1 MKMKMKS
8 AWLIMLVAIVAGL
21 VLTTTSCSKKKPSQF
36 PAVDSSGTIE
46 SASSSE
52 IDEMDAVAQQRI
64 REQELEKMR
73 QEEAAQKQQE
83 AVRLQFVSQNIHF
96 GFDDA
101 SLTTEARGVLMEK
114 AAWLRANP
122 GVIVTI
128 EGHCDD
134 RGTAEY
140 NIALGQRRAQSIKTF
155 LVNAGIDASRLRT
168 VSFGE
173 ERPLDRGT
181 TEEAYARNRRG
192 QFRIENR

>member
-1 MKMKMKS
+1 MKMKMKN
-8 AWLIMLVAIVAGL
+8 AWLVMLVLIVAGL
-21 VLTTTSCSKKKPSQF
+21 ALTTTSCSKKKSSQF
-36 PAVDSSGTIE
+36 PPAESQTIDQI
-46 SASSSE
+46 SASE
-52 IDEMDAVAQQRI
+52 IDEMDAAAQQRI
-64 REQELEKMR
+64 REQELEKIR
-73 QEEAAQKQQE
+73 QQEAAQKQQE
-83 AVRLQFVSQNIHF
+83 AVRLQFVSQNVHF

-140 NIALGQRRAQSIKTF
+140 NIALGQRRAQSIKNF
-155 LVNAGIDASRLRT
+155 LVNAGIDASRLRM
-168 VSFGE
+168 VSYGE
-173 ERPLDRGT
+173 ERPIDPGK

>member
-1 MKMKMKS
+1 MTMKMKS

-21 VLTTTSCSKKKPSQF
+21 VLTTTSCSKKQPSQF
-36 PAVDSSGTIE
+36 PAVDSQGLE
-46 SASSSE
+46 PASSSE

-64 REQELEKMR
+64 REQELERIR
-73 QEEAAQKQQE
+73 QQEAAQKQE
-83 AVRLQFVSQNIHF
+83 TVRQQFVSQNIHF

-173 ERPLDRGT
+173 ERPLDPGK

-192 QFRIENR
+192 QFEIEN